1 MKRVVLFEDGVV
13 DKELLGNKGAN
24 LVTMYGLGLPV
35 PPGFIFTIESFEEH
49 RSTGRLPEGE
59 MDQALSRLIDQ
70 TGRDFGNGLLVS
82 VRSSAPVSMPG
93 MMDTI
98 LNVQSREHMLEC
110 IAQVFASWNS
120 SRAREYRELN
130 GISADLGTSAVVQ
143 LMVLGDRDPQSG
155 TGVVFSRNPNTGDRG
170 LFGEYLRQAQG
181 EDLVSGVRTPENID
195 ALRAQSPEIYTQLE
209 ELVRRLEGHFTD
221 MQDVE
226 FTVESGRLYLLQTR
240 TGKRSGPATI
250 KIAVD
255 MVVEGL
261 IAREEAISR
270 VSPDDLRAMLHNR
283 IRLPERYEP
292 LARGLNA
299 APGAISGNVVFDPDE
314 AVVEAKRGEAVILVR
329 PETSPDDIRGIAA
342 AQGVLTSKG
351 GLTSHA
357 AIVTRAMGKS
367 CVCGAEDMKVDLE
380 KARFTVGKR
389 VVQRGD
395 SITIDGTSGN
405 VYLGVLPLLE
415 AEATPELAQLL
426 EWADDIKEMGVWGNA
441 ETPEGVA
448 LARRYGAQGIGLCR
462 TERQF
467 SGAERLKAIRRFI
480 LSDTDEEREQS
491 LAALKRLQKEDFV
504 ALFHAL
510 AGMPVIIRLLDLPL
524 HEFLP
529 QDGESSDRALSKRLE
544 ELKEINPMLGH
555 RGVRVAVTAPD
566 IYLMQVEA
574 ISEAMAEVQAN
585 VNVMVPQ
592 VITLQELLWVKRH
605 IEAQGLRV
613 GVMMETVRAC
623 MRAGKLAQE
632 AGFFSFGTNDL
643 TQAVYSF
650 SREDAE
656 KKFLSTYLDDKLLD
670 DNPFEVIDVKGVGR
684 LMETAI
690 HWARL
695 EEPSLEIGVCGEHAG
710 EPRSVSFF
718 HDIGV
723 TYVSCS
729 PYRIPVAKLMAAQA
743 AIRNPRTADRPS
755 PFV

>member
-195 ALRAQSPEIYTQLE
+195 SLRAQSPEIYTQLE

-261 IAREEAISR
+261 IAREQAISR

-380 KARFTVGKR
+380 KARFTVGER

>member
-155 TGVVFSRNPNTGDRG
+155 TGVVFSRNPNTGDKG

-181 EDLVSGVRTPENID
+181 EDLVSGVRTPENINS
-195 ALRAQSPEIYTQLE
+195 LRAQSPEIYTQLE

-240 TGKRSGPATI
+240 AGKRSGPATI

-380 KARFTVGKR
+380 KARFTVGER

>member
-1 MKRVVLFEDGVV
+1 MKRVVLFEDGIE

-24 LVTMYGLGLPV
+24 LVTMFELGLPV
-35 PPGFIFTIESFEEH
+35 PPGFIVNIEAFKEH
-49 RSTGRLPEGE
+49 QSTGQLPEE
-59 MDQALSRLIDQ
+59 ELDQALSWLVDQ
-70 TGRDFGNGLLVS
+70 TGRDFDNGLIVS

-98 LNVQSREHMLEC
+98 LNVQTREYMLEC
-110 IAQVFASWNS
+110 IAQVFASWNTP
-120 SRAREYRELN
+120 RAQDYRELN
-130 GISADLGTSAVVQ
+130 AISADLGTSAVIQV
-143 LMVLGDRDPQSG
+143 MVLGNRDPESG
-155 TGVVFSRNPNTGDRG
+155 TGVVFSRNPSTGGRG

-181 EDLVSGVRTPENID
+181 EDLVSGARTPETIES
-195 ALRAQSPEIYTQLE
+195 LRAQSPEVYSQLE
-209 ELVRRLEGHFTD
+209 ELVRRLEDHFQD

-240 TGKRSGPATI
+240 SGKRSGPAAI

-255 MVVEGL
+255 MVGEGL
-261 IAREEAISR
+261 IAQEQAISR
-270 VSPDDLRAMLHNR
+270 VTPDDLRAMLHNR
-283 IRLPERYEP
+283 IRFPERYEP
-292 LARGLNA
+292 LTRGLNA
-299 APGAISGNVVFDPDE
+299 APGAVSGKVVFDPDE
-314 AVVEAKRGEAVILVR
+314 AVVESKKGEPVILVR

-342 AQGVLTSKG
+342 ALGVLTSRG

-357 AIVTRAMGKS
+357 AIITRAMGKS
-367 CVCGAEDMKVDLE
+367 CVCGAEEVKVDVE
-380 KARFTVGKR
+380 KGRFTVGER
-389 VVQRGD
+389 VVERGE
-395 SITIDGTSGN
+395 SVTIDGTSGN

-415 AEATPELAQLL
+415 AEATPELGQLL

-448 LARRYGAQGIGLCR
+448 LAHKYGAQGIGLCR

-467 SGAERLKAIRRFI
+467 SGSERLQAIRRFI
-480 LSDTDEEREQS
+480 LSDTDEERKES
-491 LAALKRLQKEDFV
+491 LADLKRLQKEDFV

-529 QDGESSDRALSKRLE
+529 HDGESSDPALSRRLE

-566 IYLMQVEA
+566 IYLMQMEA
-574 ISEAMAEVQAN
+574 ISEAMDEVKAN
-585 VNVMVPQ
+585 VNVMIPQ

-605 IEAQGLRV
+605 IEAPGLRI
-613 GVMMETVRAC
+613 GVMIETVRAC

-632 AGFFSFGTNDL
+632 ADFFSFGTNDL

-656 KKFLSTYLDDKLLD
+656 KKFLSTYLEDKLLD
-670 DNPFEVIDVKGVGR
+670 DNPFEIIDVKGVGR

-695 EEPSLEIGVCGEHAG
+695 EEFNLEIGVCGEHAG

-743 AIRNPRTADRPS
+743 AIRNPRATVSPS
-755 PFV
+755 SSV